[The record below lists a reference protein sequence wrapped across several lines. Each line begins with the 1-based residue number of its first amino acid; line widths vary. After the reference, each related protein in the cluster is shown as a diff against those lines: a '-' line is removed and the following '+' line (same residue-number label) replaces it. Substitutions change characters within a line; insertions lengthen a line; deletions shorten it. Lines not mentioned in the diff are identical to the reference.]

1 MDVDPG
7 VDDSL
12 ALLLALRSPELCLIG
27 VTTVFGNHTIATTT
41 RNALDVLALGGRP
54 NIPVAVG
61 AAGPLAGEYAAPR
74 AVVHGDNGLGGA
86 SLPPSA
92 TTPLGIDAADFII
105 EMASVQPGLT
115 LVATAALTNLAH
127 ALERE
132 PRLTD
137 WVTDVVLMGGAYSVP
152 GNITPHAEANIYHDP
167 EAAASVFDAAWR
179 VTAVGLDVTLTAT
192 LDDNHVA
199 SFGRLGTPVG
209 DFAAAALPFYQRFY
223 RERYGRLSVPIHDA
237 VALAHVIDPTLLTL
251 RPALVT
257 VDTGHGAMR
266 GQTRT
271 EFVDARGRETK
282 GRETLPLQDAA
293 LVATAVD
300 ATRFRDLLLTR
311 VR

>member
-12 ALLLALRSPELCLIG
+12 ALLLAIRSPEVQLVG
-27 VTTVFGNHTIATTT
+27 VTTVFGNHTVAITT
-41 RNALDVLALGGRP
+41 RNALDVLALADRAD
-54 NIPVAVG
+54 IPVAVG
-61 AAGPLAGEYAAPR
+61 RAGPLIGNYAAPR

-92 TTPLGIDAADFII
+92 ASPLGIEAADFII
-105 EMASVQPGLT
+105 EMASIQPGLT

-132 PRLTD
+132 PRLAD
-137 WVTDVVLMGGAYSVP
+137 WVAAVVVMGGAYTVP

-167 EAAASVFDAAWR
+167 EAAAIVFDAPWR
-179 VTAVGLDVTLTAT
+179 VTAVGLDVTLTAA

-199 SFGRLGTPVG
+199 SFTALGTPVG

-223 RERYGRLSVPIHDA
+223 RERYGQASVPIHDA
-237 VALAHVIDPTLLTL
+237 MALAHVIDPTLLTL
-251 RPALVT
+251 RPARVT
-257 VDTGHGAMR
+257 VDTGDGAQR

-271 EFVDARGRETK
+271 EFTGRAAP
-282 GRETLPLQDAA
+282 GMA

-300 ATRFRDLLLTR
+300 APRFRDLLLSR